1 MTEKHDDPSLNSR
14 RWIGCPLEEEYIKDS
29 RKDGKRERKLAVS
42 KDRSKYKKTDAE
54 KYQKSLDKDREAK
67 LSKQDW
73 LEGRVLSI
81 IPQGIIVDCQGET
94 VSCVLKG
101 LLKKD
106 RTQAKNL
113 VAVGDFVLFEKISP
127 TEGIIAQVKPRH
139 SILSRADNLSRRKE
153 QLIAV
158 NIDQVLITV
167 SVMNPPLKPS
177 LIDRYIIAT
186 QKGHMKPVIV
196 INKMDLLEETENE
209 AVAQEIEIYEELVR
223 AYKTLDIPVI
233 ALSALD
239 DTGLIELKKVMTD
252 KASVFSG
259 QSGVGKTSLINM
271 VTGLDLRVGDTVER
285 TKKGSHTTTSTRLIP
300 LSFGG
305 WCVDTPGIKS
315 FGVWDLKINEIEGYF
330 TEIHHC
336 GLQCKFPNCTHTHE
350 SDCAVLQ
357 AVEAGELS
365 PIRYDS
371 YQSLVNSV
379 NEQHVRR

>member
-1 MTEKHDDPSLNSR
+1 MPEKHDDPSLNSR
-14 RWIGCPLEEEYIKDS
+14 RWIGCPLEEEYIKGS
-29 RKDGKRERKLAVS
+29 RKDGKKERKLALS
-42 KDRSKYKKTDAE
+42 KDRSKYKKTDAG

-81 IPQGIIVDCQGET
+81 MPQGIIVDCEGKK

-113 VAVGDFVLFEKISP
+113 VAVGDFVLFEKISLS
-127 TEGIIAQVKPRH
+127 EGIIAQIKPRH

-167 SVMNPPLKPS
+167 SVVSPPLKPS

-186 QKGHMKPVIV
+186 QKGHMQPVII
-196 INKMDLLEETENE
+196 INKMDLLKDVENE
-209 AVAQEIEIYEELVR
+209 SVVQQLEVYEELIR
-223 AYKTLDIPVI
+223 AYAAINIPVI
-233 ALSALD
+233 SMSAVND
-239 DTGLIELKKVMTD
+239 EGLKELKKVMTG

-259 QSGVGKTSLINM
+259 QSGVGKTSLINV

-285 TKKGSHTTTSTRLIP
+285 TKKGSHTTTSTQLIP

-330 TEIHHC
+330 TEIHEC
-336 GLQCKFPNCTHTHE
+336 GAECKFPDCTHIHE
-350 SDCAVLQ
+350 EDCAVLQ
-357 AVEAGELS
+357 ALEAGRLS
-365 PIRYDS
+365 FIRYES
-371 YQSLVNSV
+371 YQSLVSSV
-379 NEQHVRR
+379 TEQHVRR

>member
-1 MTEKHDDPSLNSR
+1 MTDKHDDPSLNSR

-29 RKDGKRERKLAVS
+29 RKDSKRERKLATS
-42 KDRSKYKKTDAE
+42 KDRSKYKKTDAG

-67 LSKQDW
+67 LSKQEW
-73 LEGRVLSI
+73 LEGRILSI
-81 IPQGIIVDCQGET
+81 LPQGIMVDCQGEVT
-94 VSCVLKG
+94 SCVLKG

-186 QKGHMKPVIV
+186 QKGHMQPVIV
-196 INKMDLLEETENE
+196 INKMDLLEDKDDE
-209 AVAQEIEIYEELVR
+209 AVIREIEIYEELVR
-223 AYKTLDIPVI
+223 AYAAINIPII

-239 DTGLIELKKVMTD
+239 DTGLTELKKVMAD

-285 TKKGSHTTTSTRLIP
+285 TKKGSHTTTSTRLIA

-315 FGVWDLKINEIEGYF
+315 FGVWDLKINEIESYF
-330 TEIHHC
+330 TEIHAC
-336 GLQCKFPNCTHTHE
+336 GMQCKFPNCTHTHE
-350 SDCAVLQ
+350 SDCAVIQ

-365 PIRYDS
+365 PIRYES
-371 YQSLVNSV
+371 YQSLVGSV